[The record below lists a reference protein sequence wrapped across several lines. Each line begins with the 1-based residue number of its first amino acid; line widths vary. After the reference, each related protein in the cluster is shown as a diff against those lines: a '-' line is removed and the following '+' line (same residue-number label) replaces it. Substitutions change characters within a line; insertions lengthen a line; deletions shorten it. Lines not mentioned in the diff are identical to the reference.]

1 MARGDLILK
10 YEQLEELVTQ
20 IYKDIKAKANLS
32 HTHQASQIV
41 TDTNH
46 KFVSNDEKNEWNLK
60 VTKSQLDSALNQL
73 TSGLTWK
80 GSFTN
85 LSDIQAL
92 KNPKD
97 GWFAIATSGTNTF
110 YIYESTTQ
118 TWQDLGGMML
128 PGVATSVANG
138 LMTKEMVNKLASL
151 HNYTLPKA
159 TSTVLGGVKSGS
171 IIKVDSNG
179 VLQIDTSKVIS
190 TSERNKWNTAS
201 SDSKSALSKIAQTD
215 TKVSSN
221 AARIASVETRATS
234 LEGKLVYVSSSDIEA
249 LIETAK
255 K

>member
-1 MARGDLILK
+1 MARGDLLLK

-20 IYKDIKAKANLS
+20 IYKDIKSKANTS
-32 HTHQASQIV
+32 HTHQANQINQ
-41 TDTNH
+41 DSSNR
-46 KFVSNDEKNEWNLK
+46 FVSDSEKTEWNLK
-60 VTKSQLDSALNQL
+60 VTKNQLDSALNQL

-80 GSFTN
+80 GSFTT
-85 LSDIQAL
+85 LDEIQAL

-97 GWFAIATSGTNTF
+97 GWFAIATSGINTF
-110 YIYESTTQ
+110 YIYESTSQ

-128 PGVATSVANG
+128 PGVATSISNG

-159 TSTVLGGVKSGS
+159 TTSIIGGVKSGS
-171 IIKVDSNG
+171 VIKVDSNG

-190 TSERNKWNTAS
+190 TSERDKWNTAS
-201 SDSKSALSKIAQTD
+201 SEASSALSQIAQAN

-221 AARIASVETRATS
+221 TSRIASLETRSTA
-234 LEGKLVYVSSSDIEA
+234 LEGKLVYIASSDIEI